1 MMKAIKI
8 KKAGGPEVLELE
20 DITLRKPLMDEVIIE
35 HTAIGLNYID
45 TYHRSGLYPLIFP
58 SGLGMEATGV
68 IKETGPDVKGFAV
81 GDKVAYASVP
91 LGAYSTHRIFKT
103 KSLVK
108 VPDEIDL
115 TTARRAG
122 MEAQQLRAAANAPI
136 QGSSADIIK
145 LAMIQLH
152 SALRKT
158 GLAAK
163 ILLQVHDELVLEVNP
178 KDLEET
184 KLLVQNTMENALKL
198 SVPLIVET
206 GVGVNWMEAK

>member
-1 MMKAIKI
+1 
-8 KKAGGPEVLELE
+8 
-20 DITLRKPLMDEVIIE
+20 
-35 HTAIGLNYID
+35 
-45 TYHRSGLYPLIFP
+45 
-58 SGLGMEATGV
+58 
-68 IKETGPDVKGFAV
+68 
-81 GDKVAYASVP
+81 
-91 LGAYSTHRIFKT
+91 
-103 KSLVK
+103 
-108 VPDEIDL
+108 
-115 TTARRAG
+115 

-145 LAMIQLH
+145 LAMIQLQA
-152 SALRKT
+152 ALRKT

-184 KLLVQNTMENALKL
+184 KLLVQKTMENAVKL

>member
-1 MMKAIKI
+1 ML
-8 KKAGGPEVLELE
+8 G
-20 DITLRKPLMDEVIIE
+20 RRRYF
-35 HTAIGLNYID
+35 HFN
-45 TYHRSGLYPLIFP
+45 RN
-58 SGLGMEATGV
+58 GLGRL
-68 IKETGPDVKGFAV
+68 
-81 GDKVAYASVP
+81 
-91 LGAYSTHRIFKT
+91 LGTPPK
-103 KSLVK
+103 
-108 VPDEIDL
+108 EIDL
-115 TTARRAG
+115 TIARRAG

-145 LAMIQLH
+145 LAMIQLN

-163 ILLQVHDELVLEVNP
+163 ILLQVHDELVLEVDP

-184 KLLVQNTMENALKL
+184 KRLVQNTMENAVKL